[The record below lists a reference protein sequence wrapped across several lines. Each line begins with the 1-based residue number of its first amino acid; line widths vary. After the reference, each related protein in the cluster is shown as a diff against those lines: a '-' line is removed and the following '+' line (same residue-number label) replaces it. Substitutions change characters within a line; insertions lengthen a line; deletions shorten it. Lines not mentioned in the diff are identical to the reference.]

1 MTYSTSDKMYTLK
14 GKKKKQF
21 LRSLTN
27 IYIIRDVML
36 WLKLNIS
43 IILSIA
49 SVAPHIAR
57 QQTKIEDSADN
68 LIDKANT

>member
-14 GKKKKQF
+14 KKKTPF

-49 SVAPHIAR
+49 SVALHIAR

-68 LIDKANT
+68 LLDKANT